1 MQIKYLDKEITMGA
15 LIIAVGSVV
24 TATGVLIKAIENF

>member
-15 LIIAVGSVV
+15 LITVGSVV